1 MTAGTTPGTTYYYTV
16 RPYILVDG
24 SPAGDLYSEQV
35 SGKTSLQA
43 PTLKAASA
51 SYSSVKLTWSKVAG
65 AQGYKVYR
73 YSSKTKK
80 YELVKTITRSDT
92 VSYTNTG
99 LTTGTKYSY
108 RMTSVRGKSES
119 SQSKT
124 VSATPTLS
132 TPTSFKVK
140 AGKKSA
146 AVSWKKVSGANGY
159 VVYRSTKSKSGF
171 KAVKTITKGS
181 TVKYTN
187 KSLKKGKTYYYKVRA
202 YRTVN
207 KKRVYSSYTKA
218 LKVKAR

>member
-1 MTAGTTPGTTYYYTV
+1 MSQSAYNEHKLSWNINSKADGYEIYRSQTAGDRGSVAATVKDRNKLSVTVSTTPGTTYYYTV

-99 LTTGTKYSY
+99 RTTGTKYSY
-108 RMTSVRGKSES
+108 KDDVRKRKIRKQPVKDCFSDADTFHADVIQGEGRKE
-119 SQSKT
+119 
-124 VSATPTLS
+124 VSCSILEE
-132 TPTSFKVK
+132 
-140 AGKKSA
+140 
-146 AVSWKKVSGANGY
+146 
-159 VVYRSTKSKSGF
+159 GF
-171 KAVKTITKGS
+171 
-181 TVKYTN
+181 
-187 KSLKKGKTYYYKVRA
+187 RC
-202 YRTVN
+202 
-207 KKRVYSSYTKA
+207 KRICGVPFD
-218 LKVKAR
+218 

>member
-1 MTAGTTPGTTYYYTV
+1 M
-16 RPYILVDG
+16 
-24 SPAGDLYSEQV
+24 
-35 SGKTSLQA
+35 
-43 PTLKAASA
+43 
-51 SYSSVKLTWSKVAG
+51 
-65 AQGYKVYR
+65 
-73 YSSKTKK
+73 
-80 YELVKTITRSDT
+80 
-92 VSYTNTG
+92 
-99 LTTGTKYSY
+99 
-108 RMTSVRGKSES
+108 
-119 SQSKT
+119 
-124 VSATPTLS
+124 
-132 TPTSFKVK
+132 K